1 MILAIW
7 ALIAVVVIISALL
20 IYLEHEWGLVLGGL
34 TSVILFVSY
43 FSVELLVRTPLVVL
57 LPASSSPLDAMTM
70 TAGVLLVVALVG
82 IAYLAGRGRI
92 GEVPPIERAAAKATA
107 DAVVP
112 LEVMRR
118 LRRWMRRKIGG

>member
-20 IYLEHEWGLVLGGL
+20 IYIEHEWGLVLGGL
-34 TSVILFVSY
+34 TSVILVVSY
-43 FSVELLVRTPLVVL
+43 FSVELLMRTPLVVL

-82 IAYLAGRGRI
+82 IAYLAGRSRI
-92 GEVPPIERAAAKATA
+92 GEVPPIKRAAAKVTA